1 MVGAT
6 VETLDLM
13 LPASP
18 SSVAEARHELTAY
31 AERCGWYD
39 LWPVKVAVS
48 EAVGNAVVHAYPD
61 GSGRDHVRIRAHL
74 DQGRLLVSIEDDG
87 VGMRPRID
95 SPGLGIGISLI
106 QRLTD
111 RLVMKERSE
120 GGVQVELC
128 FARHA
133 GQDACA

>member
-1 MVGAT
+1 
-6 VETLDLM
+6 M

-61 GSGRDHVRIRAHL
+61 GGGV

-133 GQDACA
+133 GQDACV

>member
-1 MVGAT
+1 VLGAT
-6 VETLDLM
+6 VETLDLK

-61 GSGRDHVRIRAHL
+61 GRGGHVRIRAHL

-111 RLVMKERSE
+111 GLVMKERSA

-133 GQDACA
+133 GQDARA